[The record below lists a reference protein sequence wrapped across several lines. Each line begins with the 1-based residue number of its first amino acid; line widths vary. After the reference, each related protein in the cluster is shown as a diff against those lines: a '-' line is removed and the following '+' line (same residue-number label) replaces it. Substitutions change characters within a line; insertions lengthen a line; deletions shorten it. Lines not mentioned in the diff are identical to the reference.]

1 MVTSH
6 GEPSKRRDKVLLRV
20 VAVDAG
26 RVLEVGR
33 VRVLVAVAEA
43 HQGLV
48 GPGVF
53 HHHGHVNDPRLELE
67 TLDVSGFGVYLF
79 EA

>member
-1 MVTSH
+1 MAVT
-6 GEPSKRRDKVLLRV
+6 K
-20 VAVDAG
+20 
-26 RVLEVGR
+26 
-33 VRVLVAVAEA
+33 A

-67 TLDVSGFGVYLF
+67 TLDISGFGVYLF